1 MNCTLAEAG
10 ADVFRFSRGGR
21 RGRAPSVG
29 LPIHGADRI
38 SRFFVGI
45 RRLQPADLQLWVMPM
60 NGGIGVLAIA
70 GGNIIQAMS
79 FEIADNRVRAIY
91 IVRNP
96 DKLRHLREVA
106 L

>member
-1 MNCTLAEAG
+1 MYFGLAEAAG
-10 ADVFRFSRGGR
+10 VDGCHRSVCRFMERIE
-21 RGRAPSVG
+21 SVV
-29 LPIHGADRI
+29 
-38 SRFFVGI
+38 S
-45 RRLQPADLQLWVMPM
+45 LWVFAACNPLTSNFGFMPM
-60 NGGIGVLAIA
+60 NGGSGVLAIA